1 MTILI
6 DVGNTAIKWQLRE
19 SKQTTDTGRGDVGQ
33 LMVWLESLGNLPS
46 QQVAVSCVRDD
57 EFAGELHDALVQ
69 LGCSSAVFAK
79 SSATY
84 AGITNAYANP
94 SSLGVDRWLA
104 VLALKSRGHERG
116 IVVDIGTACTI
127 DVLEKNRHVG
137 GFILPGPKLACDT
150 LVSNTD
156 KIRYSTEPPAA
167 LEPGT
172 NTGACVVSGA
182 WLTIVGAVKE
192 IALRYPHCPVFLAG
206 GAAPTLLHLGVDGE
220 LVTDLVFDGLY
231 FWLNGA

>member
-19 SKQTTDTGRGDVGQ
+19 SEQTIDTGRGDVSQ
-33 LMVWLESLGNLPS
+33 LMVWLESLGSLPS

-104 VLALKSRGHERG
+104 VLALKSRGYESG
-116 IVVDIGTACTI
+116 IVIDVGTACTI
-127 DVLEKNRHVG
+127 DVLEDNHHVG
-137 GFILPGPKLACDT
+137 GFILPGPKLACDA

-172 NTGACVVSGA
+172 DTGACVVSGA

>member
-6 DVGNTAIKWQLRE
+6 DIGNTAIKWQLRE
-19 SKQTTDTGRGDVGQ
+19 SEQATDTGRGDVSQ

-46 QQVAVSCVRDD
+46 QRVAVSCVRDD
-57 EFAGELHDALVQ
+57 EFAGELRDALAR
-69 LGCSSAVFAK
+69 LGCYSVDFAE
-79 SSATY
+79 SSATH
-84 AGITNAYANP
+84 AGVTNAYASP

-104 VLALKSRGHERG
+104 VLALKSRGHESG
-116 IVVDIGTACTI
+116 IVVDVGTACTI
-127 DVLEKNRHVG
+127 DVLESNRHVG
-137 GFILPGPKLACDT
+137 GFILPGPKVACEA
-150 LVSNTD
+150 LVANTD

-167 LEPGT
+167 LEPGSD
-172 NTGACVVSGA
+172 TGACVVSGA

-192 IALRYPHCPVFLAG
+192 IAMRYPHCPLFLAG
-206 GAAPTLLHLGVDGE
+206 GAAPTLLDLGVEGE

>member
-1 MTILI
+1 
-6 DVGNTAIKWQLRE
+6 
-19 SKQTTDTGRGDVGQ
+19 
-33 LMVWLESLGNLPS
+33 
-46 QQVAVSCVRDD
+46 
-57 EFAGELHDALVQ
+57 
-69 LGCSSAVFAK
+69 
-79 SSATY
+79 
-84 AGITNAYANP
+84 
-94 SSLGVDRWLA
+94 LA

-172 NTGACVVSGA
+172 DTGACVVSGA

>member
-6 DVGNTAIKWQLRE
+6 DIGNTAIKWQLRE
-19 SKQTTDTGRGDVGQ
+19 LDQTTDTGRGDVSQ
-33 LMVWLESLGNLPS
+33 LMLWLESLGNLPS

-57 EFAGELHDALVQ
+57 DFADELQDALAQ
-69 LGCSSAVFAK
+69 LGCASVVFAESSAAH
-79 SSATY
+79 
-84 AGITNAYANP
+84 AGVSNAYPNP

-104 VLALKSRGHERG
+104 VLALKSRGHESG
-116 IVVDIGTACTI
+116 IVIDVGTACTI
-127 DVLEKNRHVG
+127 DVLEKNCHVG
-137 GFILPGPKLACDT
+137 GFIVPGPKLACDA
-150 LVSNTD
+150 LVANTD

-167 LEPGT
+167 LEPGRD
-172 NTGACVVSGA
+172 TGACVVSGA

-192 IALRYPHCPVFLAG
+192 IATRYPHCPLFLAG
-206 GAAPTLLHLGVDGE
+206 GAASTLIDLGVEGE